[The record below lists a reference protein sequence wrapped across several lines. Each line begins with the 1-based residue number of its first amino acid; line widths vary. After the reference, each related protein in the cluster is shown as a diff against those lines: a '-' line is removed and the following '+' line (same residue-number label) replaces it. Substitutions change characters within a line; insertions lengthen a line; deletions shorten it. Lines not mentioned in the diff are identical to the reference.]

1 MFGIEKKV
9 EAAARKAALFSASAF
24 LALVGGAFLTGAAWL
39 VLVEMRSP
47 TFAATVI
54 GAAYFGLALVGF
66 AVGSSTT
73 KRPVVQPTPDQDLN
87 GLSPLQL
94 VVVSF
99 LQGIEQGAR
108 SRRKSQAAKS
118 D

>member
-9 EAAARKAALFSASAF
+9 EAAARKAAIFSASAF

-39 VLVEMRSP
+39 VLVELRSP

-66 AVGSSTT
+66 AVGSSSP
-73 KRPVVQPTPDQDLN
+73 KRPTVQQAPEQELH
-87 GLSPLQL
+87 GLTPLQL

-99 LQGIEQGAR
+99 LQGLEQGAR
-108 SRRKSQAAKS
+108 NKRKS
-118 D
+118 

>member
-1 MFGIEKKV
+1 MFGVEQKV
-9 EAAARKAALFSASAF
+9 EAAARKAVLISASAL
-24 LALVGGAFLTGAAWL
+24 LALVGSAFLTGAGWL
-39 VLVEMRSP
+39 VLVELRSP

-66 AVGSSTT
+66 GLSARTA
-73 KRPVVQPTPDQDLN
+73 KRKVAPHAAAQDLN

-108 SRRKSQAAKS
+108 NKRQS
-118 D
+118 